1 MTAKTTPEATTA
13 TKTPKTGV
21 DTKNAETAPKTP
33 KKQQTATTKRKA
45 AAKPKAP
52 TFTEARAKQWFLELS
67 HDEFLELCKKW
78 NERNFKIKLPK
89 NKDYEGWLNYFKDLP
104 PSTIRILSSSG
115 IDVLS
120 TEAYAALSRW
130 HDIIKSPHRIEKLQQ
145 ASLQRDKTKKS
156 GPSIAELAAKN
167 DQLGVLQALR
177 DNIAAEL
184 EKGVAT
190 RDMAS
195 LSRQLIDVTD
205 QIKALERK
213 NGPRKNTDLAKLT
226 GDVQQQMQQKRRR
239 GNGARTTSF
248 KARITIDDME
258 NS

>member
-1 MTAKTTPEATTA
+1 MTATKNAPACSTA
-13 TKTPKTGV
+13 SKTPKTGV
-21 DTKNAETAPKTP
+21 DTKKAAEAPKTLR
-33 KKQQTATTKRKA
+33 KRQKTATTRTTS
-45 AAKPKAP
+45 AKPKAQ
-52 TFTEARAKQWFLELS
+52 TFTEARAKRWFLELS
-67 HDEFLELCKKW
+67 HDEFNEMCKKW

-89 NKDYEGWLNYFKDLP
+89 DKDYEGWLNYFKDLP

-145 ASLQRDKTKKS
+145 ATLRRDKTKKA
-156 GPSIAELAAKN
+156 GPSIAQLAARN

-213 NGPRKNTDLAKLT
+213 NGPRKNTELAKLM
-226 GDVQQQMQQKRRR
+226 GEVQQKRSR

-248 KARITIDDME
+248 KSRITIDDME
-258 NS
+258 GKL

>member
-1 MTAKTTPEATTA
+1 MLI
-13 TKTPKTGV
+13 
-21 DTKNAETAPKTP
+21 PKTP
-33 KKQQTATTKRKA
+33 KPRQKRPKNGKQQQLN
-45 AAKPKAP
+45 AKPRRNLKRQRLQK
-52 TFTEARAKQWFLELS
+52 RALS
-67 HDEFLELCKKW
+67 SGFW

-213 NGPRKNTDLAKLT
+213 NGPRKNTELAKLV
-226 GDVQQQMQQKRRR
+226 GEVDQKRKR

-258 NS
+258 KS

>member
-1 MTAKTTPEATTA
+1 MSAKNAPDNASAAKTA
-13 TKTPKTGV
+13 KTGV
-21 DTKNAETAPKTP
+21 DTKTAENPPKTP
-33 KKQQTATTKRKA
+33 KKRQTATTKRKA
-45 AAKPKAP
+45 TAKPKAP

-145 ASLQRDKTKKS
+145 ASLQRDKTKKT

>member
-1 MTAKTTPEATTA
+1 MTAAKNAPASATA
-13 TKTPKTGV
+13 PKTPKTGV
-21 DTKNAETAPKTP
+21 DTKKAAETPKTP
-33 KKQQTATTKRKA
+33 RKRQKTATTRTTP
-45 AAKPKAP
+45 AKPKAQ
-52 TFTEARAKQWFLELS
+52 TFTEARTKRWFLELS
-67 HDEFLELCKKW
+67 HDEFKEMCKKW

-89 NKDYEGWLNYFKDLP
+89 DKDYEGWLNYFKDLP

-145 ASLQRDKTKKS
+145 ATLRRDKTKKA
-156 GPSIAELAAKN
+156 GPSIAELAARN

-213 NGPRKNTDLAKLT
+213 NGPRKNTELAKLM
-226 GDVQQQMQQKRRR
+226 GEVQQKRSR

-248 KARITIDDME
+248 KSRITIDDME
-258 NS
+258 GKL

>member
-1 MTAKTTPEATTA
+1 MTAAKTTPDAAKSANSPKKDNDTKKAAKAPEAPKKRQKTA
-13 TKTPKTGV
+13 TP
-21 DTKNAETAPKTP
+21 
-33 KKQQTATTKRKA
+33 RKS
-45 AAKPKAP
+45 AKPKPP
-52 TFTEARAKQWFLELS
+52 TFTEERAERWFMQQS
-67 HDEFLELCKKW
+67 HDDFLMLCKKW
-78 NERNFKIKLPK
+78 NERNLKLKLPK

-104 PSTIRILSSSG
+104 PSTIRALSSSG
-115 IDVLS
+115 IDILS

-130 HDIIKSPHRIEKLQQ
+130 HDIIKSPQRIEKLQQ
-145 ASLQRDKTKKS
+145 ASLQRGKTKKA
-156 GPSIAELAAKN
+156 GPSITELAAKN

-213 NGPRKNTDLAKLT
+213 NGPRKDTKLAKLM
-226 GDVQQQMQQKRRR
+226 GEVQQKRQR
-239 GNGARTTSF
+239 GNGARNTSF
-248 KARITIDDME
+248 KSRLTIDDIE
-258 NS
+258 VKP

>member
-1 MTAKTTPEATTA
+1 MTAAKNAPASATA
-13 TKTPKTGV
+13 PKKPKTGA
-21 DTKNAETAPKTP
+21 DTKKPAEAPKTP
-33 KKQQTATTKRKA
+33 KKRQKTATTRKA
-45 AAKPKAP
+45 PAKPKAP
-52 TFTEARAKQWFLELS
+52 TFTEARAKRWFLELS
-67 HDEFLELCKKW
+67 HDEFKEMCKKW

-89 NKDYEGWLNYFKDLP
+89 DKDYEGWLNYFKDLP

-115 IDVLS
+115 IDILS

-145 ASLQRDKTKKS
+145 ATLQRDKKQKA
-156 GPSIAELAAKN
+156 GPSIAQLAAQN

-213 NGPRKNTDLAKLT
+213 SGPRKNTELAKLM
-226 GDVQQQMQQKRRR
+226 GEVQQKRSR

-248 KARITIDDME
+248 KSRITIDDME
-258 NS
+258 GKS

>member
-1 MTAKTTPEATTA
+1 MTAAKNAPVNATA
-13 TKTPKTGV
+13 TKTPKTGAN
-21 DTKNAETAPKTP
+21 TKNAETAPKTP
-33 KKQQTATTKRKA
+33 KKRQT
-45 AAKPKAP
+45 AP

-145 ASLQRDKTKKS
+145 ASLQRDKTKKT

-213 NGPRKNTDLAKLT
+213 NGPRKNTELAKLV
-226 GDVQQQMQQKRRR
+226 GEVNDEVQHKRKR

-258 NS
+258 KS

>member
-13 TKTPKTGV
+13 TKTPKTGT
-21 DTKNAETAPKTP
+21 DTKKAEKAPETP
-33 KKQQTATTKRKA
+33 KKRQKAATTRKTT
-45 AAKPKAP
+45 AKPKVP
-52 TFTEARAKQWFLELS
+52 TFTEARAERWFMQQS
-67 HDEFLELCKKW
+67 HDDFLRLCKKW
-78 NERNFKIKLPK
+78 NERNFKLKLPK

-104 PSTIRILSSSG
+104 PSTIRALSSSG
-115 IDVLS
+115 IDILS

-130 HDIIKSPHRIEKLQQ
+130 HDIIKSPQRIEKLRQ
-145 ASLQRDKTKKS
+145 ASLDKARAKKT
-156 GPSIAELAAKN
+156 GPTIAELAAQN
-167 DQLGVLQALR
+167 DQLGVLRALR

-213 NGPRKNTDLAKLT
+213 NGPRKNTELSKLI
-226 GDVQQQMQQKRRR
+226 GEVQQKRQRN
-239 GNGARTTSF
+239 NGARNTSF
-248 KARITIDDME
+248 KSRLTIDDME
-258 NS
+258 VKP

>member
-1 MTAKTTPEATTA
+1 MTAA
-13 TKTPKTGV
+13 
-21 DTKNAETAPKTP
+21 KNAPANATAPKIQKTGADTKKAENSPQPP
-33 KKQQTATTKRKA
+33 KKRQTATTKRKV

-52 TFTEARAKQWFLELS
+52 TFTEARAKRWFLELP
-67 HDEFLELCKKW
+67 HDEFIEMCKKW
-78 NERNFKIKLPK
+78 NERNFKLKLPK

-145 ASLQRDKTKKS
+145 ATLQRDKAKKA

-213 NGPRKNTDLAKLT
+213 NGPRKNTELAKLV
-226 GDVQQQMQQKRRR
+226 GEVDQKRKR

-258 NS
+258 KS

>member
-1 MTAKTTPEATTA
+1 MTAAKNAPASTTA
-13 TKTPKTGV
+13 TKKPKTGA
-21 DTKNAETAPKTP
+21 DTKKAEKAPETP
-33 KKQQTATTKRKA
+33 KKRQKAATTRKA
-45 AAKPKAP
+45 PAKPKAP
-52 TFTEARAKQWFLELS
+52 TFTEARAKRWFLELS
-67 HDEFLELCKKW
+67 HDEFIEMCKKW
-78 NERNFKIKLPK
+78 NERNFKLKLPK

-145 ASLQRDKTKKS
+145 ASLQRDKTKKA

-213 NGPRKNTDLAKLT
+213 NGPRKNTELAKLM
-226 GDVQQQMQQKRRR
+226 GEVQQKRQR

-248 KARITIDDME
+248 KSRITIDDME
-258 NS
+258 DKS

>member
-1 MTAKTTPEATTA
+1 MTAAKNAPANATA
-13 TKTPKTGV
+13 TKTPKTGA
-21 DTKNAETAPKTP
+21 DTKKAENPPKTP
-33 KKQQTATTKRKA
+33 KKRQKTATTRKTTT
-45 AAKPKAP
+45 KPKPP
-52 TFTEARAKQWFLELS
+52 TFTEARAKRWFLELS
-67 HDEFLELCKKW
+67 HDEFIEMCKKW
-78 NERNFKIKLPK
+78 NERNFKLKLPK

-145 ASLQRDKTKKS
+145 ATLQRDKTKKA

-195 LSRQLIDVTD
+195 LSHQLIDVTD

-213 NGPRKNTDLAKLT
+213 NGPRKNTDLAKFV
-226 GDVQQQMQQKRRR
+226 GDVQQKRSR

-248 KARITIDDME
+248 RSRITIDDME
-258 NS
+258 DKS

>member
-1 MTAKTTPEATTA
+1 MTA
-13 TKTPKTGV
+13 TKNAPANTTALKKLKTGV
-21 DTKNAETAPKTP
+21 DTKKAAEAPETP
-33 KKQQTATTKRKA
+33 KKRQKTATTRKTS
-45 AAKPKAP
+45 AKPKAP
-52 TFTEARAKQWFLELS
+52 TFTEARAKRWFLELS
-67 HDEFLELCKKW
+67 HDEFKEMCKKW
-78 NERNFKIKLPK
+78 NERNFKLKLPK

-115 IDVLS
+115 IDILS

-145 ASLQRDKTKKS
+145 ATLQRDKKQKT
-156 GPSIAELAAKN
+156 GPSIAQLAAQN

-213 NGPRKNTDLAKLT
+213 SGPRKNTELAKLM
-226 GDVQQQMQQKRRR
+226 GEVQQKRSR

-258 NS
+258 GKS

>member
-1 MTAKTTPEATTA
+1 MTAKTAPEATTA
-13 TKTPKTGV
+13 TKTPKTGA
-21 DTKNAETAPKTP
+21 DTKNAEIA
-33 KKQQTATTKRKA
+33 
-45 AAKPKAP
+45 PKAP

-78 NERNFKIKLPK
+78 NERNFKIRLPK

-145 ASLQRDKTKKS
+145 ASLQRDKTKKT

-213 NGPRKNTDLAKLT
+213 NGPRKNTDLAKLV
-226 GDVQQQMQQKRRR
+226 GEVDQKRKRN
-239 GNGARTTSF
+239 NGARTTSF

-258 NS
+258 KA